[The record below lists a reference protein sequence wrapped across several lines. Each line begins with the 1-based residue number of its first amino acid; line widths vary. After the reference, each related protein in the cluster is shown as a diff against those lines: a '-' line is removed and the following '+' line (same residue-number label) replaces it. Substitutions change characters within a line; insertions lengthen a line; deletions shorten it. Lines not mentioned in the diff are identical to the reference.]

1 MKNIFVRTALAL
13 LLIHCFWTT
22 TVGNA
27 ETWSQQRAHWVHAPG
42 VTAYGPMFGWTEAQ
56 GNKYPSITD
65 SANYHTIEALP
76 PGKDEGVEG
85 LRCPWYFMGAS
96 KVICRVRPGHVGC
109 ARGVQL
115 VGDLHNESE

>member
-1 MKNIFVRTALAL
+1 
-13 LLIHCFWTT
+13 
-22 TVGNA
+22 
-27 ETWSQQRAHWVHAPG
+27 
-42 VTAYGPMFGWTEAQ
+42 MFGWTEAQ

-76 PGKDEGVEG
+76 PGEDEGVEG

-96 KVICRVRPGHVGC
+96 KAVCRARPGHVGC

-115 VGDLHNESE
+115 VGDLCYYYTMNPNDANVGQAGEDMWVYE